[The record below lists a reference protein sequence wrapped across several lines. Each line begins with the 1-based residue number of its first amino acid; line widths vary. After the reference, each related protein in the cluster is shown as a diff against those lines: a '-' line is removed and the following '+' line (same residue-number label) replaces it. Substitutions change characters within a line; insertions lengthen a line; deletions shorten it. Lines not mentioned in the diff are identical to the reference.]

1 MLGIVFT
8 SLVEM
13 LEEKVSPEFAD
24 DVIDE
29 ANLDTDGV
37 FTSVGYYPFS
47 EMEKLVTVLVEKTGK
62 SANELLYDF
71 GKYLFERLAE
81 AHGDVI
87 ANKGS
92 VFDVLESLDDDIH
105 VQVKKLYSDADLP
118 EFKVLSKDE
127 TSMKIRYISKHEL
140 YSLAEGLIDATAAHF
155 GTPIKRQTIA
165 TDQPHAFDFVISKE

>member
-13 LEEKVSPEFAD
+13 LEEKISPEFAD
-24 DVIDE
+24 DVIEE
-29 ANLDTDGV
+29 ANLETGGV
-37 FTSVGYYPFS
+37 FTAVGYYPFS
-47 EMEKLVTVLVEKTGK
+47 EMEKLVTVLVDKTGK

-71 GKYLFERLAE
+71 GQYLFSRLAE

-87 ANKGS
+87 ANKGNI
-92 VFDVLESLDDDIH
+92 FDVLESLDGDIH

-118 EFKVLSKDE
+118 EFKVLSQNQ

-140 YSLAEGLIDATAAHF
+140 YALAEGLIDATAAHF
-155 GTPIKRQTIA
+155 GTPIKRETLP
-165 TDQPHAFDFVISKE
+165 TNLPHTFDFVITKE